1 MGNLPV
7 TAFFLGILTLGG
19 GVLFHVIAALGLG
32 RRLRLPFWEIAGPLQ
47 WLLLLP
53 PFSWYGSWKLHR
65 RARELAQAPPEV
77 VAQFAAE
84 ATPPA
89 LPASTTPLVFL
100 PPEIAQRR
108 PTATVAIAAVIGVV
122 FALQLL
128 FHATEQTHLLV
139 QMGALVASRV
149 QAGEIW
155 RLASC
160 TFLHAGVMHFAL
172 NVIVL
177 IAIGF
182 QLERAIGSPRFVLI
196 YAASALGGSF
206 ASMTFMHSVSVGAS
220 GAVWGL
226 MAAQFVLAKYSKDVL
241 PQPLQDAMLRS
252 AGQNLMLNMLNSFRP
267 GVDWAAHLGGG
278 VVGAA
283 LMAATLASLPRLRGF
298 ASVAAP
304 EPAAAKPD
312 PAWLRPL
319 AAAGALALLLGLG
332 LALFRG
338 QVWQASAPPRYQ
350 RVELT
355 GAGISAEIPSGL
367 TLNRSP
373 NPGSNFRQFSYG
385 TIMAD
390 PVVVGILLPAQPAK
404 IADLDGA
411 YTANRTAL
419 EKEQSGGKSGG
430 QVTERRIRGRRVLEK
445 SHDFDNGVRLRTLV
459 EITPTGFRR
468 VDCLRRP
475 GLAAEWNG
483 VAEHTLLSI
492 DPGAGSGTRP

>member
-1 MGNLPV
+1 
-7 TAFFLGILTLGG
+7 
-19 GVLFHVIAALGLG
+19 
-32 RRLRLPFWEIAGPLQ
+32 
-47 WLLLLP
+47 
-53 PFSWYGSWKLHR
+53 
-65 RARELAQAPPEV
+65 
-77 VAQFAAE
+77 
-84 ATPPA
+84 
-89 LPASTTPLVFL
+89 
-100 PPEIAQRR
+100 
-108 PTATVAIAAVIGVV
+108 
-122 FALQLL
+122 
-128 FHATEQTHLLV
+128 
-139 QMGALVASRV
+139 
-149 QAGEIW
+149 
-155 RLASC
+155 
-160 TFLHAGVMHFAL
+160 
-172 NVIVL
+172 
-177 IAIGF
+177 
-182 QLERAIGSPRFVLI
+182 
-196 YAASALGGSF
+196 
-206 ASMTFMHSVSVGAS
+206 MTFMHSVSVGAS

-338 QVWQASAPPRYQ
+338 QVWQAGAPPRYQ
-350 RVELT
+350 RIELT
-355 GAGISAEIPSGL
+355 GTGATAEIPAGL

-373 NPGSNFRQFSYG
+373 NPGPNFRQFSYG